1 MSWADLARAA
11 VAATASCSFLTSAP
25 CNSLAK
31 RPATAPAMPM
41 RASAS
46 FSFLLN
52 MRPVARRGKLHRCA
66 LFPVELTNSS
76 PLPPQEDKED
86 EDADDDDDSEP
97 EDEDDVS
104 RCSSCEDVDEDDDE
118 EEAEEDR
125 CIECRTKSGGK
136 GPSHS
141 TPENPTHSEEDEGA
155 SCWPSD
161 GGVPGGESS
170 SGSSPWRGRRRC
182 GCRSDGSL

>member
-1 MSWADLARAA
+1 
-11 VAATASCSFLTSAP
+11 
-25 CNSLAK
+25 
-31 RPATAPAMPM
+31 
-41 RASAS
+41 
-46 FSFLLN
+46 
-52 MRPVARRGKLHRCA
+52 
-66 LFPVELTNSS
+66 
-76 PLPPQEDKED
+76 
-86 EDADDDDDSEP
+86 
-97 EDEDDVS
+97 
-104 RCSSCEDVDEDDDE
+104 VDEDDDE
-118 EEAEEDR
+118 EAAEEDR